1 MPRPLRCRR
10 VCCPPI
16 HRLFKPQKIP
26 ARYLDI
32 IDLRLDELEALR
44 LADMTG
50 LTQLQAAKQMDVS
63 QPTYNRIL
71 RSAREKVTRSIVDGC
86 ALRIQAD
93 GQNEAIQLSAEGR
106 VDMNEGREGT

>member
-10 VCCPPI
+10 VCCSPT
-16 HRLFKPQKIP
+16 HKLFKPQQIP
-26 ARYLDI
+26 VRYLDI
-32 IDLRLDELEALR
+32 VDLRLDELEALR

-71 RSAREKVTRSIVDGC
+71 RSAREKVTRAIVNGC
-86 ALRIQAD
+86 ALRIQVEE
-93 GQNEAIQLSAEGR
+93 QNEAIQLSAEER
-106 VDMNEGREGT
+106 VGMSEGREET